1 MKEGAASD
9 LPLLVAKNRTRLD
22 SILSETG
29 RSDDGVSF
37 EERLEGEV
45 VVDPDEFRRLQQ
57 EVKALK
63 NLLLKLR
70 RELQA
75 DSSLSS
81 PVGVGQVRGV
91 GVEW

>member
-1 MKEGAASD
+1 MVG
-9 LPLLVAKNRTRLD
+9 
-22 SILSETG
+22 
-29 RSDDGVSF
+29 
-37 EERLEGEV
+37 
-45 VVDPDEFRRLQQ
+45 PDEFRRLQQ
-57 EVKALK
+57 EMKALK

>member
-1 MKEGAASD
+1 LKEGAASD

-91 GVEW
+91 VVEW

>member
-1 MKEGAASD
+1 M
-9 LPLLVAKNRTRLD
+9 
-22 SILSETG
+22 
-29 RSDDGVSF
+29 SF

-91 GVEW
+91 VVEW

>member
-1 MKEGAASD
+1 MKEGAASGLS
-9 LPLLVAKNRTRLD
+9 LPVAKNRTRLD
-22 SILSETG
+22 SILSEAG

-45 VVDPDEFRRLQQ
+45 VVGPDEFRRLQQ
-57 EVKALK
+57 EMKALK

>member
-91 GVEW
+91 VVEW